1 MACAALASV
10 DRVLTML
17 EGRVL
22 ESRTITMDT
31 RGVSSEY
38 PENISGDRL
47 GVRATLDPSTKRIT
61 MDIQGKK
68 FIGEYPQSTLADEI
82 HRVRYVWKQTE
93 KVTRKVNWYLYTKET
108 EETVETGITLE
119 LYYYTDN
126 HLFAP
131 NVNTFR
137 VAYSATE

>member
-1 MACAALASV
+1 
-10 DRVLTML
+10 
-17 EGRVL
+17 
-22 ESRTITMDT
+22 
-31 RGVSSEY
+31 
-38 PENISGDRL
+38 
-47 GVRATLDPSTKRIT
+47 